1 MVKRCVYPKC
11 YTKKDGRKC
20 LAPNSW
26 IIFLRNNGGQG
37 LSRSQISQ
45 HFQTWKQSMFP
56 ENSSVTQRRQILCSG
71 IDSERI
77 ETEAAEALNI
87 ENERVEAERVE
98 ALNIEA
104 ERMEEQRIADME
116 AADSLNAE
124 HLQIEAKRTKAEHVR
139 AARIESERVEEH
151 RIAAESRAIRIDAER
166 LEKEHA
172 EAVAA
177 EETAKEA
184 YLQIL
189 NSIAIIRKNVKGVAK
204 KRIEVKLALK
214 NLKIARSSA
223 LRARKIRIKFVKR
236 VISAAK
242 IVSKKRVIS
251 AAKRPPSLPK
261 NKDEADSR
269 YGPDVYS
276 TEDYGL
282 LESEIKYIR
291 SIKANLSENNREKIS
306 KSEEN
311 EKKRKYNIRHGKFE
325 RKNLPPLLMDRV
337 NAPGIIHTG
346 YQYKTQ
352 GLKDFDY
359 ESKDEPVRKG
369 NAKRGEIMQHDYP
382 EGYTPNGEIDTHKK
396 VLDRYRID
404 QNKVFDS
411 VTLKGK
417 PTEKT
422 QELEELEKI
431 AEVAKGYVNLATE
444 NSNIVDFTSNKTNED
459 LQVREEVNNFLEH
472 LNAFPE
478 EPNEDFDQLKLKI
491 ERGILGKRNKLSGV
505 CSLQE
510 EKFNFK
516 KFLEQVI
523 KSYNRV
529 KPSGTWRN
537 DGELNPNGNQDGN
550 YCEIVER
557 LFHLPTRLNIKALL
571 GGGITGSVFIAR
583 NNLRTDVFVDEAIK
597 VTPLLDRET
606 ERKYEL
612 SRLKFWYGV
621 HMHREIYKE
630 MNNALNRKI
639 VFDEDPE
646 HFIDTDGRKQ
656 FLAKPAYQYH
666 KSVIIPVPLHAKTL
680 YRTRSD
686 KEEYHHYLGVFRM
699 KYDDSTEVR
708 ELLKSRGWEQVLKKY
723 ARTLK
728 LLHLSR
734 FSHGDAHTS
743 NFMEGIRNGGKTI
756 TIDMDRAVNL
766 KRLKN
771 KELEIE
777 AVRYDL
783 KFALYSLKDVFDGIY
798 KSKKSDEDFGVK
810 IGVWDSWMTLFSE
823 AYVGR
828 KDITKISY
836 RNTEIIPVDKLS
848 YSEVSRL
855 DEKTIKRMFDYYSK
869 HIYHPQMNKLRDSMG
884 VFFFTW

>member
-1 MVKRCVYPKC
+1 
-11 YTKKDGRKC
+11 
-20 LAPNSW
+20 
-26 IIFLRNNGGQG
+26 
-37 LSRSQISQ
+37 
-45 HFQTWKQSMFP
+45 MFP

-223 LRARKIRIKFVKR
+223 LRARKIRIKLVKH

-242 IVSKKRVIS
+242 IVSKKRVISAEKRKIRIKLVKHVISAAKTMSKKRVIS

-472 LNAFPE
+472 LWPGRLPSSPGRRAPPAGHPRFR
-478 EPNEDFDQLKLKI
+478 Q
-491 ERGILGKRNKLSGV
+491 SG
-505 CSLQE
+505 CPPGCRQ
-510 EKFNFK
+510 
-516 KFLEQVI
+516 
-523 KSYNRV
+523 
-529 KPSGTWRN
+529 
-537 DGELNPNGNQDGN
+537 
-550 YCEIVER
+550 
-557 LFHLPTRLNIKALL
+557 
-571 GGGITGSVFIAR
+571 
-583 NNLRTDVFVDEAIK
+583 
-597 VTPLLDRET
+597 
-606 ERKYEL
+606 
-612 SRLKFWYGV
+612 
-621 HMHREIYKE
+621 
-630 MNNALNRKI
+630 
-639 VFDEDPE
+639 
-646 HFIDTDGRKQ
+646 
-656 FLAKPAYQYH
+656 
-666 KSVIIPVPLHAKTL
+666 
-680 YRTRSD
+680 
-686 KEEYHHYLGVFRM
+686 
-699 KYDDSTEVR
+699 
-708 ELLKSRGWEQVLKKY
+708 
-723 ARTLK
+723 
-728 LLHLSR
+728 
-734 FSHGDAHTS
+734 
-743 NFMEGIRNGGKTI
+743 
-756 TIDMDRAVNL
+756 
-766 KRLKN
+766 
-771 KELEIE
+771 
-777 AVRYDL
+777 
-783 KFALYSLKDVFDGIY
+783 
-798 KSKKSDEDFGVK
+798 
-810 IGVWDSWMTLFSE
+810 
-823 AYVGR
+823 
-828 KDITKISY
+828 
-836 RNTEIIPVDKLS
+836 
-848 YSEVSRL
+848 
-855 DEKTIKRMFDYYSK
+855 
-869 HIYHPQMNKLRDSMG
+869 
-884 VFFFTW
+884 